1 MNTRP
6 TKLPG
11 VVVIEP
17 EVFGDE
23 RGFFMETWNQP
34 RYVAEGLPA
43 GFVQDNLSQ
52 SRRGVL
58 RGLHY
63 QLPFPQGKLLSV
75 IEGEIFDVAVDI
87 RRSSPD
93 FGRWV
98 GVVLSSANRWQLY
111 VPPGFAHGFCVLS
124 DTALVAYKCTEVYR
138 PKADRGVRWDDPQIA
153 IDWPVANPAISGKD
167 RGAPLLSAIAPEDL
181 PE

>member
-1 MNTRP
+1 MNIRA

-11 VVVIEP
+11 VVIVEP
-17 EVFGDE
+17 KVFGDD

-34 RYVAEGLPA
+34 RYEAAGLPG
-43 GFVQDNLSQ
+43 GFVQDNLSL

-63 QLPFPQGKLLSV
+63 QRPFPQGKLLSV

-93 FGRWV
+93 FGRWF

-124 DTALVAYKCTEVYR
+124 DSALVAYKCTSVYR
-138 PKADRGVRWDDPQIA
+138 PEADRGIRWDDPRIG
-153 IDWPVANPAISGKD
+153 IEWPVTDPAVSGKD
-167 RGAPLLSAIAPEDL
+167 RAAPLLNAVAPDDL